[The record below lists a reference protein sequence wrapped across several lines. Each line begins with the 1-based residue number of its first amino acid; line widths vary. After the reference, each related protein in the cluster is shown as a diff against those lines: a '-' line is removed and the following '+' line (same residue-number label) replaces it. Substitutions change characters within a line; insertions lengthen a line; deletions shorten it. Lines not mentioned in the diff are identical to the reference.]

1 MQNRGFPLPV
11 LIVGSLW
18 LGNKILKE
26 KLECVKVPFLVD
38 ICHHC
43 QSVSPVKRFNFST
56 RTDRSTSSDLPT
68 GKFRSKLLSRI
79 ILKDLRISETPGTL
93 SLTRVENFAN
103 DIDNTLKHIRN
114 DFYS

>member
-1 MQNRGFPLPV
+1 MAGKQN
-11 LIVGSLW
+11 S
-18 LGNKILKE
+18 KE
-26 KLECVKVPFLVD
+26 SLECVKVPFLVD

-68 GKFRSKLLSRI
+68 GKFRSKLLVGLS

-93 SLTRVENFAN
+93 SLSSFAN
-103 DIDNTLKHIRN
+103 KK
-114 DFYS
+114 